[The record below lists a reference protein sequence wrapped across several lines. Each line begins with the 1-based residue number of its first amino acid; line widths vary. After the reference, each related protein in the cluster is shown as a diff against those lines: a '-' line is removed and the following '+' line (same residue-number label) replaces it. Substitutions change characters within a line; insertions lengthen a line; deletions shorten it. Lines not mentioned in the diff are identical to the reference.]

1 ALARV
6 MLGVTVKVALATLSS
21 PRVETVYAP
30 RVTVVGTVKL
40 PLALPPLTV
49 AVVIWVPPNNI
60 QAVVPFVAVVAML
73 KFTRLPAGPEFGY
86 KVMLAAAETGES
98 GKATISKAKVENTP
112 NTRSKNLC
120 FII

>member
-1 ALARV
+1 
-6 MLGVTVKVALATLSS
+6 MLGVTVKIALALVSN
-21 PRVETVYAP
+21 PWVETVYVP
-30 RVTVVGTVKL
+30 LVTVVGTVKL
-40 PLALPPLTV
+40 PLALPPFTV
-49 AVVIWVPPNNI
+49 ALVSCTPLNNI
-60 QAVVPFVAVVAML
+60 HAVPLVRSVAML